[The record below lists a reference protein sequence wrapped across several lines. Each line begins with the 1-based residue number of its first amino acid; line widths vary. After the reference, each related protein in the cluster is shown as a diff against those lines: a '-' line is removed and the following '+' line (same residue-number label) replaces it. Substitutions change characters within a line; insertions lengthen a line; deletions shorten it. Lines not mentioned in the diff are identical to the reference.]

1 MKWRER
7 KTIKESEEVV
17 IKEEEGDGAP
27 TNNTDP
33 ENFET
38 YATPLFIT
46 KRFGRMKEFVIPHE
60 QYKKMRYG
68 RTLGDRWL
76 KFVEDQGLQ
85 DEVRKAYHGD
95 EEFLITCDMT
105 GISAVIRKHR
115 LRNQVTLP
123 EE

>member
-7 KTIKESEEVV
+7 KPLNERVAIVED
-17 IKEEEGDGAP
+17 EGDGAP

-33 ENFET
+33 GNFET
-38 YATPLFIT
+38 YAVPLFTT
-46 KRFGRMKEFVIPHE
+46 KRFGRMKEFVIPRD
-60 QYKKMRYG
+60 QYQKMRYG

-85 DEVRKAYHGD
+85 DEVRKAYHGE
-95 EEFLITCDMT
+95 EEFLITCDVT
-105 GISAVIRKHR
+105 GISAIIRKHR
-115 LRNQVTLP
+115 LQNQVRLP